1 MHVRCLNIARQ
12 LELRSHL
19 MRSVG
24 IADTTMTAS
33 AVGSVVRIDSFPEVS
48 RWAHTSFDWRGLG
61 FIRDADAEA
70 FAGLV
75 LQRVLGTVS
84 PAKVATNDAAPPPRA
99 APVEEAE
106 AASPL
111 PAAGRR
117 LRSCNCE
124 RYHPHWCAED
134 ERRRMELP
142 TRLWNRSDDDGATGT
157 TTAAR
162 WPPINFVLDGD
173 IVENRSWGERQQRRT
188 QEFSTNMSN
197 IWNRSKTCRGSALGR
212 STATMTCPLRD
223 RGSPCGPVPISFD
236 ASHEWVIRQIDT
248 RWPLKPQYVEFPCHE
263 YIQFPS
269 AALGDEERAEPLGP
283 PRCLIFFSRRGLHPV
298 ADADNYPDVDLEECF
313 SSGRIRPLVIG
324 HSYQYAG
331 LPHQSVLLPK
341 GKRHPVGRQD
351 VEGYVG
357 YAYTQPHSDWMQ
369 LTFEGSSVL
378 EYRWDPDM
386 FPTNRRFVLQ
396 LRPFAEQFTH
406 IVLGAQVH
414 GPILKDFLPAEV
426 ADGPRQYVD
435 FFATADAQESPDLI
449 QTVLQIDIR
458 HYARPM
464 EGYRPDVCMEDYRIR
479 MFREASLCGAVDA
492 LRRHHTSRQST
503 ASGSAS
509 TTLPASIDDDG
520 NASPLTRGE
529 PYWNVAPSVRA
540 TIKNKAF
547 TVQHPP
553 RGYRVFDPWEMTSRK
568 FSERCMQWDGT
579 HFDDLSVP
587 LFIFYANHAPQCREQ
602 ILATTQAKVL
612 PSPRS
617 HPQRLRKRGRDDE
630 AKLVDDDNDN
640 DDAGSRCGPLN
651 CRHPTLTVS
660 QLPDETGAALDAL
673 MNADPRH
680 LGLPRTKLCGCMQ
693 YKCAREE
700 YDNLEMWMKIADQ
713 RRRRFN
719 ITKMR

>member
-269 AALGDEERAEPLGP
+269 AALGRGEGRAARSATVSHLFQPSWSAPGCGRRQLPRRRPRRVFFVRSHSSVGHWSLVPVRRLAASKRAFAERQTA
-283 PRCLIFFSRRGLHPV
+283 PRGETGCGGLCWLRLHP
-298 ADADNYPDVDLEECF
+298 
-313 SSGRIRPLVIG
+313 
-324 HSYQYAG
+324 
-331 LPHQSVLLPK
+331 
-341 GKRHPVGRQD
+341 
-351 VEGYVG
+351 
-357 YAYTQPHSDWMQ
+357 
-369 LTFEGSSVL
+369 
-378 EYRWDPDM
+378 
-386 FPTNRRFVLQ
+386 
-396 LRPFAEQFTH
+396 
-406 IVLGAQVH
+406 
-414 GPILKDFLPAEV
+414 
-426 ADGPRQYVD
+426 
-435 FFATADAQESPDLI
+435 
-449 QTVLQIDIR
+449 
-458 HYARPM
+458 
-464 EGYRPDVCMEDYRIR
+464 
-479 MFREASLCGAVDA
+479 
-492 LRRHHTSRQST
+492 TSQ
-503 ASGSAS
+503 
-509 TTLPASIDDDG
+509 
-520 NASPLTRGE
+520 
-529 PYWNVAPSVRA
+529 
-540 TIKNKAF
+540 
-547 TVQHPP
+547 
-553 RGYRVFDPWEMTSRK
+553 
-568 FSERCMQWDGT
+568 
-579 HFDDLSVP
+579 
-587 LFIFYANHAPQCREQ
+587 
-602 ILATTQAKVL
+602 
-612 PSPRS
+612 
-617 HPQRLRKRGRDDE
+617 
-630 AKLVDDDNDN
+630 
-640 DDAGSRCGPLN
+640 
-651 CRHPTLTVS
+651 
-660 QLPDETGAALDAL
+660 
-673 MNADPRH
+673 
-680 LGLPRTKLCGCMQ
+680 
-693 YKCAREE
+693 
-700 YDNLEMWMKIADQ
+700 
-713 RRRRFN
+713 
-719 ITKMR
+719 